1 MMYICIYFQTIRD
14 ETIAEKEKI
23 ITLQKKTGI
32 ELEKNRFVLEHK
44 IENLKQQI
52 LPKDDLIRDLRSQ
65 IDAMEDELNSV
76 TKIQAELEVTIDE
89 TKTKLTAATQELSQ
103 ERKKASNMSVVQ
115 FRLFKDMNELSNILV
130 DGKALKDAVG
140 AMCKKYI
147 KHLDASSGTTTIE
160 DETETNKA
168 FEEIMRQK
176 AFLER

>member
-1 MMYICIYFQTIRD
+1 MHIYTFFFPTTRD

-89 TKTKLTAATQELSQ
+89 TKTKLSAATAELSQ

-115 FRLFKDMNELSNILV
+115 FRLFKDMNELR
-130 DGKALKDAVG
+130 
-140 AMCKKYI
+140 Y
-147 KHLDASSGTTTIE
+147 E
-160 DETETNKA
+160 
-168 FEEIMRQK
+168 Q
-176 AFLER
+176 